1 MRIEASIPEPFHLMA
16 AEAAGPTKDGS
27 YTWRAYVRQ
36 PHLGQFR
43 GGAGFSLQEA
53 ADKATKNL
61 RDALAAQKAMRS
73 ESPVVGLKLNL
84 AALRLKEEE

>member
-1 MRIEASIPEPFHLMA
+1 MKIEAEVPAPFHLMA
-16 AEAAGPTKDGS
+16 AESAGPTKDGN

-53 ADKATKNL
+53 VDKATKNL
-61 RDALAAQKAMRS
+61 RDALAKQEALRP
-73 ESPVVGLKLNL
+73 ESPVAGLKLNL
-84 AALRLKEEE
+84 AALRLKGD